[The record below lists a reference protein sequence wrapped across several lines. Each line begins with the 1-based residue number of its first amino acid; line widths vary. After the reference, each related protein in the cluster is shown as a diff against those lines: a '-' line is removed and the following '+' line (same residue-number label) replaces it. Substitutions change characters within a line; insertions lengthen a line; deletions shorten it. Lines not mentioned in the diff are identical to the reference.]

1 MQQNWKFQRGDIFF
15 THFGASTGSEQ
26 HGDRPAVILQ
36 NDVGNYHSPT
46 LIVATMTSKAE
57 KKVNQPTHCLL
68 ENAGLNMP
76 SVVQAEQIFTIDKS
90 RALKYLGHLTP
101 EEMRRVDDAVRISLA
116 LNPMGSI
123 QQIEPIRRSTAV
135 YAPPEVVDGKPP
147 VYPYTPIRSSFENAG
162 SIEEMMLYTELQS
175 AVHAMIQR
183 LEYSF
188 TFNPSLLTSQKRK
201 QQVTD
206 LRGSREVHL
215 ENQGGNAMR
224 LNDNNTFIGINPP
237 YQLMVIH
244 SSKLIYPREIYQR
257 GVERK
262 RVELIAR
269 DFNEYIVNEPK
280 VSFRNGRYYVMD
292 GQHTIEGCIL
302 LNGGADRPIL
312 CKVYTGL
319 TMEQEALL
327 FAEQNGHA
335 APLSAGIKLRAKVVG
350 GDAPSKAFVA
360 ATNRAGLSL
369 NYDSMQLSDY
379 RIGCVGTAL
388 KLYDQLGEEIYCEA
402 LRHIVEAWEGK
413 PDSFR
418 AAVLRGVMYF
428 VQLYHGQYS
437 EERLV
442 RALSGVHP
450 MELYRVSRDNP
461 AKLPGW
467 RRYVYPI
474 YTTYN
479 GKCRK
484 DALPMKF

>member
-123 QQIEPIRRSTAV
+123 QQIEPIRRSTAL

-147 VYPYTPIRSSFENAG
+147 VYPYTPIKSSFENAG

-188 TFNPSLLTSQKRK
+188 TFNPSL
-201 QQVTD
+201 
-206 LRGSREVHL
+206 
-215 ENQGGNAMR
+215 
-224 LNDNNTFIGINPP
+224 
-237 YQLMVIH
+237 
-244 SSKLIYPREIYQR
+244 
-257 GVERK
+257 
-262 RVELIAR
+262 
-269 DFNEYIVNEPK
+269 
-280 VSFRNGRYYVMD
+280 
-292 GQHTIEGCIL
+292 HTIEGCIL
-302 LNGGADRPIL
+302 LNGGEDRPIL

-335 APLSAGIKLRAKVVG
+335 APLSAGIRLRAKVVG

-360 ATNRAGLSL
+360 ATNRVGLSL

-379 RIGCVGTAL
+379 RISCVGTAL

-402 LRHIVEAWEGK
+402 LRHIVEAWEGR

>member
-26 HGDRPAVILQ
+26 CGDRPAVILQ

-123 QQIEPIRRSTAV
+123 QQMEPIRRSTAL

-147 VYPYTPIRSSFENAG
+147 VYPYTPIKSSFENAG

-188 TFNPSLLTSQKRK
+188 TFNPSLLTSPKRK
-201 QQVTD
+201 QQV
-206 LRGSREVHL
+206 
-215 ENQGGNAMR
+215 A
-224 LNDNNTFIGINPP
+224 
-237 YQLMVIH
+237 VIH

-360 ATNRAGLSL
+360 ATNRVGLSL

-379 RIGCVGTAL
+379 RISCVGTAL

-402 LRHIVEAWEGK
+402 LRHIVEAWEGR

-437 EERLV
+437 AERLV

-450 MELYRVSRDNP
+450 MELYRISRDNP

>member
-1 MQQNWKFQRGDIFF
+1 
-15 THFGASTGSEQ
+15 
-26 HGDRPAVILQ
+26 
-36 NDVGNYHSPT
+36 
-46 LIVATMTSKAE
+46 
-57 KKVNQPTHCLL
+57 
-68 ENAGLNMP
+68 
-76 SVVQAEQIFTIDKS
+76 
-90 RALKYLGHLTP
+90 
-101 EEMRRVDDAVRISLA
+101 
-116 LNPMGSI
+116 
-123 QQIEPIRRSTAV
+123 
-135 YAPPEVVDGKPP
+135 
-147 VYPYTPIRSSFENAG
+147 
-162 SIEEMMLYTELQS
+162 
-175 AVHAMIQR
+175 
-183 LEYSF
+183 
-188 TFNPSLLTSQKRK
+188 
-201 QQVTD
+201 
-206 LRGSREVHL
+206 
-215 ENQGGNAMR
+215 MR

-237 YQLMVIH
+237 YQLSVIH

-280 VSFRNGRYYVMD
+280 VSFRNGR
-292 GQHTIEGCIL
+292 E
-302 LNGGADRPIL
+302 DRPIL

-327 FAEQNGHA
+327 FAEQNGHS

-360 ATNRAGLSL
+360 ATNRVGLSL

-379 RIGCVGTAL
+379 RISCVGTAL

-402 LRHIVEAWEGK
+402 LRHIVAAWEGR

-437 EERLV
+437 AERLV
-442 RALSGVHP
+442 RALGGVHP
-450 MELYRVSRDNP
+450 MELYRISRDNP